1 MDMNKPQFLSRAVLG
16 KVLLIMAGDVV
27 ATMLSFFLGL
37 WFRYDFSFQEIRAE
51 HLQGFLSCHRPL
63 VRHHHCGFFVLPA
76 VQQHLGLRQYLRGV
90 PDCGSLPGAG
100 GYRHSGIPV

>member
-37 WFRYDFSFQEIRAE
+37 WFRYDFSFQEIRTE
-51 HLQGFLSCHRPL
+51 H
-63 VRHHHCGFFVLPA
+63 
-76 VQQHLGLRQYLRGV
+76 
-90 PDCGSLPGAG
+90 
-100 GYRHSGIPV
+100 